1 MSAARYTSRFA
12 PSPTGHLHLGSVYT
26 ALASF
31 LDARVNHGLWQ
42 IRFDDLDTPRNVKG
56 ASDSILKTLE
66 ILGLHWDNTVDF
78 QSQHLEKYEA
88 ALADLIAKN
97 HVYRCECSRKDLSS
111 IYLQTCRN
119 KNLSSKTR
127 CSLRLKT
134 DSSEIFFDD
143 VLQGRISRNLAEDG
157 DFILKRK
164 DGIIA
169 YQFAVVLDDRRQN
182 VNHIVRGIDLL
193 NETPKQIFLQQVLNL
208 PAINYLHVPILV
220 DENGKKLS
228 KTSFAAAVDLKKPHD
243 VLFQLLTLLKQTPP
257 IELKDASVTEVL
269 DWATVNWDFRKLKS
283 VTALKILPPQIHHE

>member
-56 ASDSILKTLE
+56 ASDNILKTLE
-66 ILGLHWDNTVDF
+66 ILGLHWDNAVDF

-88 ALADLIAKN
+88 VLADLIAKN
-97 HVYRCECSRKDLSS
+97 HVYRCECSRKDLPS
-111 IYLQTCRN
+111 IYPQTCRN
-119 KNLSSKTR
+119 KNLSSEIPY
-127 CSLRLKT
+127 SLRLKT

-164 DGIIA
+164 DSIIA
-169 YQFAVVLDDRRQN
+169 YQFAVVLDDMRQN

-193 NETPKQIFLQQVLNL
+193 NETPKQIFLQQILNL
-208 PAINYLHVPILV
+208 PMPNYCHIPVLA
-220 DENGKKLS
+220 DSDGKKLS
-228 KTSFAAAVDLKKPHD
+228 KTTFAAAVNLSKPNQ
-243 VLFQLLTLLKQTPP
+243 VLFKLLTLLKQNPP
-257 IELKDASVTEVL
+257 VELEQASVAEIL
-269 DWATVNWDFRKLKS
+269 MWAIENWHLENLKGIS
-283 VTALKILPPQIHHE
+283 ILYI

>member
-66 ILGLHWDNTVDF
+66 ILGLHWDNAVDF

-88 ALADLIAKN
+88 VLTELIAKN

-111 IYLQTCRN
+111 IYPQTCRN
-119 KNLSSKTR
+119 KNLSSKTL

-193 NETPKQIFLQQVLNL
+193 NETPKQIFLQQILNL
-208 PAINYLHVPILV
+208 PMPNYCHIPVLA
-220 DENGKKLS
+220 DSDGKKLS
-228 KTSFAAAVDLKKPHD
+228 KTTLAAAVNLSKPNQ
-243 VLFQLLTLLKQTPP
+243 VLFKLLTLLKQNPP
-257 IELKDASVTEVL
+257 VELERASVAEIL
-269 DWATVNWDFRKLKS
+269 MWAIENWHLENLKGIS
-283 VTALKILPPQIHHE
+283 ILYI